1 MIYHVFDFDG
11 VILNSA
17 SIKEN
22 EFFNLYKDSKYDDD
36 FFKIKSYL
44 ELNPGVPRK
53 VKISHIEK
61 NILKSKDSNFNI
73 SEKLKSFSTNVY
85 DKVLASEFIIGV
97 ENYLTKLYKDPNCLL
112 FVSSATPDKEL
123 VSIINN
129 RNLNHYFEKVYG
141 SDISKQ
147 SALREIIF
155 KYKTNESNVVFYGD
169 SPNDYIASVDV
180 NVNFIGVGK
189 VLKNNDIRIIKNFNE
204 LL

>member
-22 EFFNLYKDSKYDDD
+22 EFLNLYKDSNHDD
-36 FFKIKSYL
+36 FSKIKSYL

-123 VSIINN
+123 ISIINN

-141 SDISKQ
+141 SDMSKQ

-169 SPNDYIASVDV
+169 SPKDYIASKDV

-189 VLKNNDIRIIKNFNE
+189 VLKNDDIRIIKNFSE

>member
-22 EFFNLYKDSKYDDD
+22 EFLNLYKDSNHDD

-73 SEKLKSFSTNVY
+73 SEKTAYVSENGKKKRLK
-85 DKVLASEFIIGV
+85 
-97 ENYLTKLYKDPNCLL
+97 
-112 FVSSATPDKEL
+112 VS
-123 VSIINN
+123 
-129 RNLNHYFEKVYG
+129 
-141 SDISKQ
+141 
-147 SALREIIF
+147 
-155 KYKTNESNVVFYGD
+155 
-169 SPNDYIASVDV
+169 
-180 NVNFIGVGK
+180 
-189 VLKNNDIRIIKNFNE
+189 
-204 LL
+204 

>member
-1 MIYHVFDFDG
+1 MMI
-11 VILNSA
+11 
-17 SIKEN
+17 
-22 EFFNLYKDSKYDDD
+22 